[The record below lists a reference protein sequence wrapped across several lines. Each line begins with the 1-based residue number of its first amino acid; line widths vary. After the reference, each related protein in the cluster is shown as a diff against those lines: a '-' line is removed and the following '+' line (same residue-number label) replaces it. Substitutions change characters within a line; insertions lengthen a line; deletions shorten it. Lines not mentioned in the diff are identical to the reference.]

1 MTNRPHRAR
10 LPSGASFRGPLE
22 GLMER
27 NLAEHACYLQRGTPG
42 MVVRETDDLL
52 IADSGMDNDSFNFV
66 GAARFTEENAL
77 DRIAVTIAGL
87 EVLERPFAWRVGPAS
102 TPPGL
107 AGLLTAA
114 GLPATETEPAM
125 YLWLAGEPASSAPGT
140 AGIAGQSGPAGQS
153 GAAGQSDVGNRVS
166 GKREAAQHD
175 EIADRG
181 GQRGND
187 RTRDKCRVDA
197 RARKERAH

>member
-10 LPSGASFRGPLE
+10 LPSGASFGGPLE

-52 IADSGMDNDSFNFV
+52 IADSGLDNDSFNFV
-66 GAARFTEENAL
+66 GAARFTAENAL

-114 GLPATETEPAM
+114 GRPATETEPAM
-125 YLWLAGEPASSAPGT
+125 Y
-140 AGIAGQSGPAGQS
+140 
-153 GAAGQSDVGNRVS
+153 
-166 GKREAAQHD
+166 
-175 EIADRG
+175 
-181 GQRGND
+181 
-187 RTRDKCRVDA
+187 
-197 RARKERAH
+197 